1 MATLTNMIDEV
12 SMNLAGYT
20 LTQDRSTYLETAI
33 TAVAS
38 SSASPTSLELGST
51 DNVGKGIVEIDEELI
66 WIDTYDRVGNTATV
80 APYGRAYL
88 GTTLAAHAADAKVTI
103 SPTFPRFS
111 IKRAINDTINAI
123 GSSIF
128 AASTTTITSNAAVAA
143 FRLPTTGDSLNI
155 RNVLAIAYQS
165 IGASKEWIP
174 IRTWRFDSNANSTAF
189 TSGQTVSIYDV
200 VPSGRT
206 IQIVYSKDP
215 VVFTNSFFIVN
226 NKALTSNV
234 ATLTTSDAHGFAA
247 GDIVGVEGV
256 DSTFDGEFTIVAIPS
271 TTTFTYAKT
280 ASNVTSAAVSPT
292 GKVGYT
298 FANKTGLPES
308 CKDLVILGAT
318 YRLLSNL
325 DPARAGMVSPQA
337 DEVDNKRPYGSS
349 QSLTKQVYALY
360 SQRLAEEIKSQQDK
374 YPIRVHYSL

>member
-1 MATLTNMIDEV
+1 MATTLTDMINEV
-12 SMNLAGYT
+12 SMNLSGYT
-20 LTQDRSTYLETAI
+20 LTQDRSTYLKAAV

-38 SSASPTSLELGST
+38 SSTSPTSLSLGST
-51 DNVGKGIVEIDEELI
+51 DNVGKGIVEIDEELM

-88 GTTLAAHAADAKVTI
+88 GTTLAAHALDTKVTI

-111 IKRAINDTINAI
+111 IKRAINDSINAI

-128 AASTTTITSNAAVAA
+128 AASTTTITSNAAVSAY
-143 FRLPTTGDSLNI
+143 RLPATGDALKI
-155 RNVLAIAYQS
+155 RNILAIAYQS

-174 IRTWRFDSNANSTAF
+174 IRTYRFDGNANNTAF
-189 TSGQTVSIYDV
+189 DSKQTVSIYDV
-200 VPSGRT
+200 IPSGRT

-215 VVFTNSFFIVN
+215 APFSELATL
-226 NKALTSNV
+226 ALTNAQDF
-234 ATLTTSDAHGFAA
+234 ATIT
-247 GDIVGVEGV
+247 E
-256 DSTFDGEFTIVAIPS
+256 
-271 TTTFTYAKT
+271 
-280 ASNVTSAAVSPT
+280 
-292 GKVGYT
+292 
-298 FANKTGLPES
+298 LPDS
-308 CKDLVILGAT
+308 CKDVVILGAT

-337 DEVDNKRPYGSS
+337 DEVGNKRPYGSS

-360 SQRLAEEIKSQQDK
+360 SQRLAEEVRSQQDK

>member
-1 MATLTNMIDEV
+1 MATTLTNMIDEV
-12 SMNLAGYT
+12 SMNLSGYT
-20 LTQDRSTYLETAI
+20 LTQDRSTYLRTAV

-38 SSASPTSLELGST
+38 SSASPTTLSLGST
-51 DNVGKGIVEIDEELI
+51 DNVGKGIVEIDEELL

-88 GTTLAAHAADAKVTI
+88 GTTLAAHAVDAKVTI
-103 SPTFPRFS
+103 SPTFPRFT
-111 IKRAINDTINAI
+111 IKRAINDTINAV

-143 FRLPTTGDSLNI
+143 FRLPTTGTTLNI
-155 RNVLAIAYQS
+155 RNILAVAYES
-165 IGASKEWIP
+165 IGASKEWVP

-189 TSGQTVSIYDV
+189 TSGQTISIYDAI
-200 VPSGRT
+200 PSGRT
-206 IQIVYSKDP
+206 IQVVYAKDP
-215 VVFTNSFFIVN
+215 TSFPELATL
-226 NKALTSNV
+226 ALTN
-234 ATLTTSDAHGFAA
+234 AQ
-247 GDIVGVEGV
+247 
-256 DSTFDGEFTIVAIPS
+256 EFTTV
-271 TTTFTYAKT
+271 
-280 ASNVTSAAVSPT
+280 
-292 GKVGYT
+292 
-298 FANKTGLPES
+298 TGLPDS

-325 DPARAGMVSPQA
+325 DPARAAMVSPQA

-360 SQRLAEEIKSQQDK
+360 SQRLAEEVRSQQDK